1 MESPLTRSV
10 PGCSVGLC
18 WLCFTLSRLGCQYFQ
33 WWLGCLHLPMAHLN
47 QLARWGCLVRDIT
60 SWTSEGLRSLSQGL
74 KHKGWLDVLMIEAE
88 MAQGTN
94 SSCLST
100 DKIRFSAN
108 GEKTDV
114 SSWAD
119 SGDSPLHLPDQTR
132 EQRPLHCWMA
142 LEGPESGLE
151 CQTSILVSLPAHM
164 RGPTSSG
171 YCDTPTPTTMHA
183 MVLGLL
189 WGPAS
194 PSHQARV
201 FELWGGGWPSAG
213 TLDDQAWVVKRASV
227 SPVCTTRV
235 MRLLYLGGEQL
246 KILLR
251 CFANWKYP
259 CDSLAFHLYLPPL
272 HAARILFLLLIVL
285 DSDNASP
292 LASGRRT
299 GWITKTL

>member
-114 SSWAD
+114 SPWAD
-119 SGDSPLHLPDQTR
+119 SGDSPLHLPGQTR

-142 LEGPESGLE
+142 LEGPERVVLSARRASWCPSQHTCVAQHLAG
-151 CQTSILVSLPAHM
+151 TVTLPLPPPCMPWSWACFEVLLPQVI
-164 RGPTSSG
+164 RQGCLSSG
-171 YCDTPTPTTMHA
+171 EED
-183 MVLGLL
+183 
-189 WGPAS
+189 GPLQGRWMTR
-194 PSHQARV
+194 H
-201 FELWGGGWPSAG
+201 ELWKELQFPLSVQQGWWGFCISEGSSWRSCWGALQTGNIPVIRSLSTSTFLRS
-213 TLDDQAWVVKRASV
+213 TL
-227 SPVCTTRV
+227 
-235 MRLLYLGGEQL
+235 
-246 KILLR
+246 
-251 CFANWKYP
+251 
-259 CDSLAFHLYLPPL
+259 LAFFFCY
-272 HAARILFLLLIVL
+272 
-285 DSDNASP
+285 
-292 LASGRRT
+292 
-299 GWITKTL
+299 